1 MQKRDQSIKTGDD
14 SIEFYSQWRDT
25 GDQKI
30 LDDIKKY
37 NFEDCKSTYLMRNWL
52 MKIKPVDIEFD
63 NTEIQEIEKA
73 INDDEIQ
80 YKKYQDKIEK
90 YNESYP
96 SKTNLLLSSLLE
108 FHNRE
113 LRPQWWAYFDRQTKN
128 HDELM
133 DDKAISGLIFKGSE
147 GHKQTAIY
155 KYGFSSRIKVKKIQ
169 PVSMK

>member
-25 GDQKI
+25 GDKNI

-96 SKTNLLLSSLLE
+96 SETNLLLSSLLE
-108 FHNRE
+108 F
-113 LRPQWWAYFDRQTKN
+113 
-128 HDELM
+128 
-133 DDKAISGLIFKGSE
+133 S
-147 GHKQTAIY
+147 
-155 KYGFSSRIKVKKIQ
+155 
-169 PVSMK
+169 